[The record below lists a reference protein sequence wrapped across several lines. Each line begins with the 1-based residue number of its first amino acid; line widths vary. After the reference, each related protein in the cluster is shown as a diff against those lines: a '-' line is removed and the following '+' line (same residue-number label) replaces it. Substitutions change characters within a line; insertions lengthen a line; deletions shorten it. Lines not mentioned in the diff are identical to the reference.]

1 MTFMPMC
8 DSSLSW
14 LFQGKIEKSW
24 ENMGAFKLSGILKF
38 WIESMCLLHPRTML
52 LLKSLDS

>member
-1 MTFMPMC
+1 
-8 DSSLSW
+8 
-14 LFQGKIEKSW
+14 
-24 ENMGAFKLSGILKF
+24 MGAFKLSGILKF